1 MTDVSQLKF
10 LQIKLPAIVTPPE
23 NPAFVSKKPPRE
35 AGRWSRAKH
44 PPHLTFFEFK
54 VHPSLLDRATKW
66 FLDHSVEIEGICSQL
81 VFDTWHIFYKKKFHV
96 AVLAPSSDTP
106 WLGGAISQRERLLLQ
121 LFRDFDCN
129 DKPVASEKDGF
140 PIWLLY
146 DTHGQLC
153 FSTSLYHRPEIWD
166 PHITIAMKFRNLEEK
181 YDEGLFKESRV
192 AVIETEK
199 LWYQVLEKD

>member
-1 MTDVSQLKF
+1 MADVSQLKF

-23 NPAFVSKKPPRE
+23 NPAFVSKKTNFT
-35 AGRWSRAKH
+35 RAKH

-146 DTHGQLC
+146 DSHGELC

-181 YDEGLFKESRV
+181 HDNKFFEESRV
-192 AVIETEK
+192 AVIDPGK

>member
-23 NPAFVSKKPPRE
+23 NPSFISR
-35 AGRWSRAKH
+35 STQFTRAKH

-54 VHPSLLDRATKW
+54 VHPSLLDQVIKW
-66 FLDHSVEIEGICSQL
+66 FLDHSFEIEETCSQL

-96 AVLAPSSDTP
+96 AVLVPSSDTP
-106 WLGGAISQRERLLLQ
+106 LHGVGEVISERERLLLQ
-121 LFRDFDCN
+121 LFRDFDCSG
-129 DKPVASEKDGF
+129 KPVASEKDGF

-146 DTHGQLC
+146 DSRGELR
-153 FSTSLYHRPEIWD
+153 FSTSLYHRPELWD

-181 YDEGLFKESRV
+181 YDDSFFEESQGV
-192 AVIETEK
+192 TAVIDPGK